1 MIGCIAASKVRSEL
15 NRLSDESAVVTKLL
29 STEALVRQQ
38 ADEKKS
44 LEAELEYYKG
54 LLAAAG
60 LLPSSPFARR
70 DLAAER
76 HKKDAYLNEWCAVFG
91 YLTALSAVID
101 CFCVCS
107 GWRCCHY

>member
-1 MIGCIAASKVRSEL
+1 VIGCIAASKVRSEL
-15 NRLSDESAVVTKLL
+15 NRLSDESAVITKLL

-70 DLAAER
+70 DSAAER
-76 HKKDAYLNEWCAVFG
+76 SKR
-91 YLTALSAVID
+91 
-101 CFCVCS
+101 VCTEMC
-107 GWRCCHY
+107 GVL